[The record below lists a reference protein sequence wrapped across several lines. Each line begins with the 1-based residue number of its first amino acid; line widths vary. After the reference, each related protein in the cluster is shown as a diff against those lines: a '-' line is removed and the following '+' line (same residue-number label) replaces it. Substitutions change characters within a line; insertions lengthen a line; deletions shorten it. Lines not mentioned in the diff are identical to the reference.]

1 MCEGVLDVV
10 RLNEQGLVFALIANP
25 PKRIELV
32 DVLLDAERVERR
44 ALPARTPQSSR
55 VRPAPL

>member
-1 MCEGVLDVV
+1 MLDVV